1 MKFNG
6 NQTRNSKG
14 SGESKQPTKTKFKAA
29 SVTQASAAL
38 MIPPAV
44 SAKLSQISAVYGLP
58 LDVSAI
64 SLQSCTPENVKAL
77 RKITS
82 LMSEN
87 SKLLPE
93 MLKLIKQLL
102 KSEIRLAEFHKNL
115 TQAAIKHQESM
126 DKNTAEI
133 FLAMAGYTAKAGKLE
148 HRTNTRNN
156 LIEKRNQ
163 AYANHYQTSVFGNQS
178 QIIDAEYQLAASN
191 SKILTESKV
200 KRLELNSERKNLAQE
215 YIDQAFAN

>member
-1 MKFNG
+1 
-6 NQTRNSKG
+6 
-14 SGESKQPTKTKFKAA
+14 
-29 SVTQASAAL
+29 
-38 MIPPAV
+38 
-44 SAKLSQISAVYGLP
+44 
-58 LDVSAI
+58 
-64 SLQSCTPENVKAL
+64 
-77 RKITS
+77 
-82 LMSEN
+82 
-87 SKLLPE
+87 
-93 MLKLIKQLL
+93 
-102 KSEIRLAEFHKNL
+102 
-115 TQAAIKHQESM
+115 M

-133 FLAMAGYTAKAGKLE
+133 FLTMAGYTAKAGKLE